1 MQRREEEI
9 PRQVEYERVK
19 RQDQMFKAVIFIH
32 ELGYWDLIVNTYNT
46 QGYPAALELCKK
58 TFFEETCRDI
68 IAKHFLGLNIIKI
81 IIKKLYYYKISYY
94 LY

>member
-19 RQDQMFKAVIFIH
+19 RQDRMFKAVIFIH
-32 ELGYWDLIVNTYNT
+32 ELGYWDLIVNTYNI
-46 QGYPAALELCKK
+46 QGYPVALELCKK
-58 TFFEETCRDI
+58 TFLEETCRDI
-68 IAKHFLGLNIIKI
+68 IAKHFLWLNIIKI